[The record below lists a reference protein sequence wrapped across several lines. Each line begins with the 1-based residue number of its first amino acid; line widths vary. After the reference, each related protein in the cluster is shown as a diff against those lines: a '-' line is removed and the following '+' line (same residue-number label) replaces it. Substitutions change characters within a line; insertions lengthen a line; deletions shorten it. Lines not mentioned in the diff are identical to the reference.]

1 MMLVL
6 RQEKSFKVNI
16 NLIINKG
23 KIINNQKIQ
32 LSKKLIIYKPQGV
45 KKKKIRKNDQYILN
59 QIFELISK
67 SLKYF

>member
-32 LSKKLIIYKPQGV
+32 LNKKLIIYKPQGV

-59 QIFELISK
+59 QIFELIFK

>member
-32 LSKKLIIYKPQGV
+32 LSKKLIIYKRQGV
-45 KKKKIRKNDQYILN
+45 KTKKIRKNDQYILN
-59 QIFELISK
+59 FNRF
-67 SLKYF
+67 LK